1 MQHQVLSCLSYHLHH
16 RVRTAIAVQG
26 LLLLPRGEGW
36 DGAKNEDGVDVL
48 FRTGLDLPH
57 KNGGRNVKK

>member
-1 MQHQVLSCLSYHLHH
+1 MQHQVVSCLSYHLHH

-48 FRTGLDLPH
+48 FRTFAH
-57 KNGGRNVKK
+57 KKSRQRALHCRL